1 MENDWARPLVHFEIE
16 AKDAQRQRTFYGE
29 MFNWNIGDG
38 AIMSFDPGL
47 GAPQAGAAGHIRQ
60 SDRSG
65 ITLYIQVR
73 VPRRF
78 RLADQYFL
86 NALKCPTGQPWQRL
100 LIPKGTLLRWFSSSR
115 RPGLFGF

>member
-29 MFNWNIGDG
+29 MFNWNISDG

-73 VPRRF
+73 DLAESCAKAVSLGGSVLLERLEVPNGPT
-78 RLADQYFL
+78 LAAIADPEGNPL
-86 NALKCPTGQPWQRL
+86 
-100 LIPKGTLLRWFSSSR
+100 TLVQQ
-115 RPGLFGF
+115 

>member
-1 MENDWARPLVHFEIE
+1 MKNDWARPLVHFEIE

-73 VPRRF
+73 DLAESCAKAVSLGGSVLLERLEVPNGPT
-78 RLADQYFL
+78 LAAIADPEGNPL
-86 NALKCPTGQPWQRL
+86 
-100 LIPKGTLLRWFSSSR
+100 TLVQQ
-115 RPGLFGF
+115 